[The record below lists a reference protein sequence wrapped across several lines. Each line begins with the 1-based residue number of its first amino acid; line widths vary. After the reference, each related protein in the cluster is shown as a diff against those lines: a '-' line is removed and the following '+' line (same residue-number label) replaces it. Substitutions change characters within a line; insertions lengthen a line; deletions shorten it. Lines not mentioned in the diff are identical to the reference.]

1 MFDFLKKKKGKITD
15 IGIYID
21 EYIDEDI
28 DEDIEELGIEEVNKD
43 ESKEEKNNLSDVDR
57 LLDSLEY
64 TNSYLAQIYMI
75 LGELAKQQT
84 IANALNILDSE
95 YNNADSLM
103 KVDEILEKKY
113 ALFSQIFVDYQ
124 VKQQEE
130 ENNG

>member
-1 MFDFLKKKKGKITD
+1 MFDFLRKKEVD
-15 IGIYID
+15 PNSIGIDDDYF
-21 EYIDEDI
+21 DEDT
-28 DEDIEELGIEEVNKD
+28 EELGIEKVNKD
-43 ESKEEKNNLSDVDR
+43 ESKEEKNNVSDIDK

>member
-1 MFDFLKKKKGKITD
+1 MFDFLRKKEVD
-15 IGIYID
+15 PNSIG
-21 EYIDEDI
+21 IDEDYF
-28 DEDIEELGIEEVNKD
+28 DENTEELGIEEVNKD
-43 ESKEEKNNLSDVDR
+43 ESKEEKNNVSDIDR

>member
-1 MFDFLKKKKGKITD
+1 MIQMFDFLKKKKGKITD
-15 IGIYID
+15 IGIDID
-21 EYIDEDI
+21 T

>member
-1 MFDFLKKKKGKITD
+1 MFDFLRKKEID
-15 IGIYID
+15 PNSIG
-21 EYIDEDI
+21 IDEDYF
-28 DEDIEELGIEEVNKD
+28 DEDTEELGIEKVNKD
-43 ESKEEKNNLSDVDR
+43 ESKEEKNNVSDIDR

-113 ALFSQIFVDYQ
+113 ALFSQIFIDYQ